1 MPNDGLI
8 TENMD
13 LSHIHLAVLQLFEK
27 ILKRETILELS
38 KTIHN
43 SEFSE
48 FFDQL
53 EQF

>member
-8 TENMD
+8 TEKMD
-13 LSHIHLAVLQLFEK
+13 LSHIHLAVLQLVER